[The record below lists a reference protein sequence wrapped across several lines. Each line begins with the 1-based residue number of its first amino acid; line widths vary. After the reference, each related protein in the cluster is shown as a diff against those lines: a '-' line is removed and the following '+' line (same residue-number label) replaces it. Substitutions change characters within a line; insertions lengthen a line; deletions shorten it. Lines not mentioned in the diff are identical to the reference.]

1 MVTYPRGSE
10 WRRWDLHVHTPET
23 LLNNQYQDNN
33 WDEFIKNINESS
45 VHVIGITDYML
56 LDNYKKLYSRRNEID
71 SQKYIL
77 PNLEFRISP
86 ETKDGKGINLHLLIN
101 PDSDEHIEKIEEA
114 LSHLYEDFRG
124 QKYYCTNSHLTKLGN
139 GDLGKGVNLFKIS
152 ITTFKNWYKE
162 ENWLKNNSI
171 VAVANSNYDGVS
183 GLKDSGFLE
192 QRKDFY
198 YFADAIFSSNPKDV
212 SFFMGKGV
220 DPKATVIK
228 EYRSLKPCIHG
239 SDAHCFEKMFKPD
252 NNRYCWIKA
261 DPNFVGLKQAILEPE
276 RVFIGDI
283 PPTLDRVTKNKTKI
297 LEKLNITYV
306 DEYTGSQGEWFNN
319 ISIEFNPE
327 MTAIIG
333 NKGSGKTAIAEI
345 TALLCNSRKEEDFV
359 FLHRDKFRKKKLAS
373 NFKAKLSWS
382 DGTLTNEKNIGTS
395 VDLNQEEL
403 VHFVPQ
409 RSFEKYCNDSDKD
422 FIAEINNVVF
432 SRMSTEAKLGFSN
445 FEDLKNH
452 RKKEINAKKLELSI
466 SIQSLNSE
474 IKKLE
479 EKNDINYKKSIE
491 SSLKQKNLE
500 LTEHNKIKPKEVLP
514 PADLNTP
521 DYQKLVADK
530 ASFDE
535 EIQRIEESKLK
546 TLKKITN
553 LEIIGEAISNL
564 EVSIAEKI
572 AKLRP
577 QLDEYNIELGS
588 LFSYKINKSILSS
601 KLKEFKDDLEKID
614 KKLKKTENIEEC
626 GELIKKV
633 NTIKAKIDEFNKT
646 NQGRLT
652 EYQKYLQEKEIWD
665 AKQKV
670 LTEQKNQ
677 LEQSLN
683 YIGDF
688 KSSEL
693 LNDIKKK
700 RKERLEITKKI
711 FECLQDE
718 VKIHADFKRE
728 IVSFIENYRESMK
741 NYSVSID
748 SGIFVENEFIKTF
761 VDNYISSNVS
771 SPFKGI
777 EGTKKIKEILDMCN
791 AENWECV
798 ASVLDEIQKEFDTAN
813 SDNKCFHNILKK
825 DKYNELFNCLYNLD
839 FLQARY
845 SLRLYGKSL
854 EELSP
859 GERGSLLLVFYL
871 LLDARDIP
879 LILDQPED
887 NLDNESVANILV
899 PFIREAKKRR
909 QIVIIT
915 HNANLA
921 VVSDAEQIIRVKIDK
936 QNNNK
941 FSFVSGSLE
950 SNIVND
956 VIDVLEGTRQSF
968 NKRHDKYDITE
979 K

>member
-1 MVTYPRGSE
+1 MNTYPRGSE
-10 WRRWDLHVHTPET
+10 WRRWDLHFHTPSSYDVKSNVSNQDIVNCWKNNNLSVVAITDHNNMDTTRIKELKLLAET
-23 LLNNQYQDNN
+23 ENITVLPGI
-33 WDEFIKNINESS
+33 EFLSDARGKEPI
-45 VHVIGITDYML
+45 HFIGIFSEQIDIDYVWGQL
-56 LDNYKKLYSRRNEID
+56 SNCTELKAIKAES
-71 SQKYIL
+71 
-77 PNLEFRISP
+77 
-86 ETKDGKGINLHLLIN
+86 KDVDKV
-101 PDSDEHIEKIEEA
+101 
-114 LSHLYEDFRG
+114 
-124 QKYYCTNSHLTKLGN
+124 YC
-139 GDLGKGVNLFKIS
+139 NLFKTIQLIHELGGIVTIHAGGKS
-152 ITTFKNWYKE
+152 NSVEKITNALPHYTAEKEDIFNAVDIYEIGNLEDVNVYKE
-162 ENWLKNNSI
+162 K
-171 VAVANSNYDGVS
+171 V
-183 GLKDSGFLE
+183 
-192 QRKDFY
+192 
-198 YFADAIFSSNPKDV
+198 FSS
-212 SFFMGKGV
+212 MGQ
-220 DPKATVIK
+220 KALILCSDNHDISK
-228 EYRSLKPCIHG
+228 YKLKSPL
-239 SDAHCFEKMFKPD
+239 
-252 NNRYCWIKA
+252 WIKA
-261 DPNFVGLKQAILEPE
+261 DANFTGLKQAILETE
-276 RVFIGDI
+276 RIFIGDV
-283 PPTLDRVTKNKTKI
+283 PASLDRVRKNKTKI
-297 LEKLNITYV
+297 LDKLFITHT
-306 DEYTGSQGEWFNN
+306 DEYTGSQGEWFKD

-359 FLHRDKFRKKKLAS
+359 FLHKDKFRKKKLAS

-409 RSFEKYCNDSDKD
+409 RSFENYCNDGDKD
-422 FIAEINNVVF
+422 FRDEINNVVF
-432 SRMSTEAKLGFSN
+432 SRMSTEAKLGFSS

-452 RKKEINAKKLELSI
+452 RKTEIDTKRLELST
-466 SIQSLNSE
+466 SIQSLNCE

-491 SSLKQKNLE
+491 SSLKQKDLE
-500 LTEHNKIKPKEVLP
+500 LIEHNKIKPEEVQP
-514 PADLNTP
+514 PVDLNTP
-521 DYQKLVADK
+521 DYQKLVTDK
-530 ASFDE
+530 AILDE
-535 EIQRIEESKLK
+535 EIQNEEESKLE

-553 LEIIGEAISNL
+553 LEIISEALSNL
-564 EVSIAEKI
+564 ESSIIEKI
-572 AKLRP
+572 TKLKS
-577 QLDEYNIELGS
+577 QLEGYDIRLDS
-588 LFSYKINKSILSS
+588 LFSYKFNKSILMS
-601 KLKEFKDDLEKID
+601 KLKELKDVIGEID
-614 KKLKKTENIEEC
+614 KKIKKTENIEEC

-633 NTIKAKIDEFNKT
+633 DAIKTKINNFNTI

-652 EYQKYLQEKEIWD
+652 QYQKYLQEKEIWD
-665 AKQKV
+665 AKQKT
-670 LTEQKNQ
+670 LMEQKSQ
-677 LEQSLN
+677 LKQSLD
-683 YIGDF
+683 YVGDF
-688 KSSEL
+688 KNSEL

-700 RKERLEITKKI
+700 RKERLDITKKI
-711 FECLQDE
+711 YECFQDE
-718 VKIHADFKRE
+718 VKIYTDFKKE
-728 IVSFIENYRESMK
+728 IVSFIEKYSESMK
-741 NYSVSID
+741 SYNVSID
-748 SGIFVENEFIKTF
+748 SGIFVESDFVRTF
-761 VDNYISSNVS
+761 VDNYINGNVNN
-771 SPFKGI
+771 PFKGV

-791 AENWECV
+791 TNEWECV
-798 ASVLDEIQKEFDTAN
+798 EATLAEIQKEFDSAN
-813 SDNKCFHNILKK
+813 SDNRCFHNILKK
-825 DKYNELFNCLYNLD
+825 DKYNELFNCLYNLA

-936 QNNNK
+936 QHNNK

-956 VIDVLEGTRQSF
+956 VIDVLEGTRRSF
-968 NKRHDKYDITE
+968 NKRHDKYDITR